1 MKLQVVITMAGQ
13 GSRFRKVGYTV
24 PKHEIE
30 VRGKSLFEWAM
41 LSLKDFVNEKFVFVV
56 REGQYQPDNLRKLIQ
71 KAGIHRYK
79 IVTVSEVTRGQAATV
94 MAAASVLNPKDSLA
108 VYNIDTYVLPGH
120 ILREDLRGCDGNLT
134 TFTAP
139 GDHWSFVELDDA
151 GKVTDVVEKRRV
163 SEHASVGFYYFNT
176 FGDFVEIYR
185 HYGDAIQAEYGE
197 VYVAPMYHY
206 LLKQQ
211 AKITYTD
218 IPFNTVH
225 VLGTPEEL
233 AVFKEAATE

>member
-1 MKLQVVITMAGQ
+1 MQIVITMAGQ

-56 REGQYQPDNLRKLIQ
+56 REGQYQPDTLRKLIH
-71 KAGIHRYK
+71 KAGITHYK
-79 IVTVSEVTRGQAATV
+79 IVTVTTLTRGQAATV
-94 MAAASVLNPKDSLA
+94 MAAEPVLNPADSIA

-120 ILREDLRGCDGNLT
+120 ILRKDLQNCDGNLT

-139 GDHWSFVELDDA
+139 GDHWSFVQLNDA
-151 GKVTDVVEKRRV
+151 GHVTDVVEKRRV

-176 FGDFVEIYR
+176 FGDFVEIYNR
-185 HYGDAIQAEYGE
+185 YGDAIQAEYGE

-218 IPFNTVH
+218 IPYNTVH

-233 AVFKEAATE
+233 AVFKEAATTR